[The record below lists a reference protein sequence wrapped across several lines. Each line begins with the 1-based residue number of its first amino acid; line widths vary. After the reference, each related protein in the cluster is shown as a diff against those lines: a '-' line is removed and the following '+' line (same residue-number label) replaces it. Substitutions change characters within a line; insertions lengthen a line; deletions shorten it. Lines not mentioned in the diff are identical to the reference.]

1 MATFHE
7 GKCRQDRR
15 KVRLSRALG
24 IALTPK
30 AAKYLEKRP
39 YAPGEHGKD
48 RRPKE
53 TNYGTQLRMKQKAR
67 RIYGVLE
74 RQFRNYFEKA
84 EHQKGVTGQNL
95 LLMLERRLDNLT
107 YRLGFAPSRSSARR
121 LVRHRHMLVNGKL
134 VDISSF
140 QVRVGDEISVK
151 PASKDNVAIQASV
164 EHTKG
169 RDMMSW
175 LSLDPEKL
183 YPLRSSGAPARHLSK
198 TAPARL
204 GGPLVRQATAIYE
217 GLGNPGPSCMRKLN
231 RVWLRSSDEGSVF

>member
-7 GKCRQDRR
+7 GKCRQCRR
-15 KVRLSRALG
+15 EG
-24 IALTPK
+24 
-30 AAKYLEKRP
+30 EKLFLKGTRCFTEKCAFERRG

-134 VDISSF
+134 VDIPSY

-151 PASKDNVAIQASV
+151 AASKDLVAIQASV

-183 YPLRSSGAPARHLSK
+183 SGRLLEYPTRGNIPTKVSEQLIVELYSK
-198 TAPARL
+198 
-204 GGPLVRQATAIYE
+204 
-217 GLGNPGPSCMRKLN
+217 
-231 RVWLRSSDEGSVF
+231 

>member
-7 GKCRQDRR
+7 GKCRQCRR
-15 KVRLSRALG
+15 EG
-24 IALTPK
+24 
-30 AAKYLEKRP
+30 EKLFLKGYRCFTEKCAFERRG

-74 RQFRNYFEKA
+74 QQFRNYFEKA

-107 YRLGFAPSRSSARR
+107 YRLGFAPSRSAARR

-134 VDISSF
+134 VDIPSY

-151 PASKDNVAIQASV
+151 PASKDLVAIQASV

-183 YPLRSSGAPARHLSK
+183 SGRLLEYPTRGNIPTKVSEQLIVELYSK
-198 TAPARL
+198 
-204 GGPLVRQATAIYE
+204 
-217 GLGNPGPSCMRKLN
+217 
-231 RVWLRSSDEGSVF
+231 